1 MTEPKFLVTL
11 CASHISEI
19 NRLYNFEN
27 MIKSFNNQLR
37 FTSLPIKLLIS
48 MSFDSQSSSAKLES
62 QSSSAKLE
70 SSLNDKV
77 DDFIHKYSKNNIR
90 IFKQNNV
97 MSQFQ
102 HYKFLSEQFDTIFTN
117 YTWCLFVD
125 DDDYLNPIRNNTFLN
140 LINRVKSMDEIC
152 IQNSAMMSSSWDSD
166 ISISKLNSYLKTG
179 ENYTRVVPLS
189 NEYVTYCVKLS
200 TLKKYCVFLEKN
212 DKIVTKQCD
221 VVLASMLNVKCKTFN
236 FIYKNEWLY
245 AYNQTSNHTRT
256 CHKIGIEYY
265 VQNYDD
271 NFFDELSKEFNF
283 NWIKS
288 YPKGYCGIYSIE
300 NHIIEL
306 EKNKKITNNNKPLIV
321 SVSISISI
329 ILPIVLKIFQKK

>member
-27 MIKSFNNQLR
+27 MIKSFKNQYR
-37 FTSLPIKLLIS
+37 FAKLLIS
-48 MSFDSQSSSAKLES
+48 MSFESQSSSAKAKLES
-62 QSSSAKLE
+62 QSSSE
-70 SSLNDKV
+70 SLNDKV
-77 DDFIHKYSKNNIR
+77 DHFIHKYSKNNIR
-90 IFKQNNV
+90 IFKQNNA

-125 DDDYLNPIRNNTFLN
+125 DDDYLNPIRNNTFFN

-152 IQNSAMMSSSWDSD
+152 IQNSVMMSSSWDSD

-179 ENYTRVVPLS
+179 ESYTRVVPLS

-200 TLKKYCVFLEKN
+200 ALKKYCVFLEKT
-212 DKIVTKQCD
+212 DKIATKQCD
-221 VVLASMLNVKCKTFN
+221 VVLASMLNVKCKTFDT
-236 FIYKNEWLY
+236 IYKNEWLY

-265 VQNYDD
+265 VKNYDD
-271 NFFDELSKEFNF
+271 IFFDKLSKEFNF

-300 NHIIEL
+300 LHRSEL
-306 EKNKKITNNNKPLIV
+306 EKIKNKNKKVINNKKLYLIT
-321 SVSISISI
+321 SLSLSL
-329 ILPIVLKIFQKK
+329 ILPIIHVLKSFK